1 MLGHYPCLDFG
12 YRLRI
17 EHELRSHRCTQRNW
31 QGCQHPCKGVSTSV
45 PTSMKGCHS
54 APFRSNGGAQATLFA
69 VRYRQRCCTG
79 GTVGQPLPDPT
90 RVPGSCTLLLWLCRR
105 KLPGPNHGQRVATW
119 HWIVICSPTMYSVF
133 PPLPC
138 NKASATLPKVSVR
151 LQIAQA

>member
-1 MLGHYPCLDFG
+1 MRRSVATVVPRRHFLPCGTD
-12 YRLRI
+12 
-17 EHELRSHRCTQRNW
+17 SD
-31 QGCQHPCKGVSTSV
+31 
-45 PTSMKGCHS
+45 
-54 APFRSNGGAQATLFA
+54 AQANILLCRKDSIAPTTPNA
-69 VRYRQRCCTG
+69 VSMRQQCTCDDSYHDGLHRQLYRRLHGGCTG

-90 RVPGSCTLLLWLCRR
+90 RVPGSCTLLLWLCRC